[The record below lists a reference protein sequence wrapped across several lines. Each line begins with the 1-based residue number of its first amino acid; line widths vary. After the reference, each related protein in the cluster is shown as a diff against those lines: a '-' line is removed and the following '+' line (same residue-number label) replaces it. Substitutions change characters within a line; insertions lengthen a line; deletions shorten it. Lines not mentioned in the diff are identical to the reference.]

1 MSSVARPAPG
11 RVVEAGR
18 LPPWEVAKLPAP
30 PPYSLRNAVRVTGAG
45 AIILGISIGSGEWLI
60 GPAVTAQFTAAL
72 LWVATVSI
80 LLQWVFNEEVS
91 RYTLY
96 TGEPIMSGFMRT
108 KPGPVFW
115 GWFWSILGFI
125 QYGWPGWAASAATAI
140 VAALIGSVPD
150 QICRAR

>member
-1 MSSVARPAPG
+1 MDGATEPRTGPL
-11 RVVEAGR
+11 VEAGG
-18 LPPWEVAKLPAP
+18 LPPWGKGDLQAP
-30 PPYSLRNAVRVTGAG
+30 PAYTLKNALRVTGAG

-80 LLQWVFNEEVS
+80 LLQSVFNEEVS

-96 TGEPIMSGFMRT
+96 TGEPIMGGFMRM

-115 GWFWSILGFI
+115 GWFRELSRC
-125 QYGWPGWAASAATAI
+125 
-140 VAALIGSVPD
+140 SVPSP
-150 QICRAR
+150 RGESP

>member
-1 MSSVARPAPG
+1 MAQEAVLRPGVAVGEAA
-11 RVVEAGR
+11 VEAGK
-18 LPPWEVAKLPAP
+18 LEPWGVADMPAP
-30 PPYSLRNAVRVTGAG
+30 PRFGVRNALGVAGAG

-80 LLQWVFNEEVS
+80 LLQSVFNEEVS

-96 TGEPIMSGFMRT
+96 TGEPIMGGFMRM

-115 GWFWSILGFI
+115 GWFRELSRC
-125 QYGWPGWAASAATAI
+125 
-140 VAALIGSVPD
+140 SVPSP
-150 QICRAR
+150 RGESP

>member
-1 MSSVARPAPG
+1 VAN
-11 RVVEAGR
+11 
-18 LPPWEVAKLPAP
+18 LP
-30 PPYSLRNAVRVTGAG
+30 PPYNLKNALHVTAAG

-80 LLQWVFNEEVS
+80 LLQSVFNEEVS

-115 GWFWSILGFI
+115 GWFRELSRC
-125 QYGWPGWAASAATAI
+125 
-140 VAALIGSVPD
+140 SVPWP
-150 QICRAR
+150 RGESP